1 MNISV
6 FGTGYVGLVT
16 GLGLAEL
23 GHKVV
28 CVDLDEDK
36 IRDLSNSKVSF
47 YEPGVQKLLEKNIEK
62 SKISFITDPQKGVEF
77 GEVIFNCVGTP
88 GREDGS
94 ANLDYVLDVARN
106 VAEYSTGKNKLLVNK
121 STVPPGTARKCQEVI
136 KDTNNLNN
144 ITVVSNPEFLREGS
158 AFYDFT
164 HPDKIVIGAQDDFV
178 FGIMRK
184 VYTGR
189 LRTYIPILETNW
201 ETAEIIKYA
210 NNSFLATKI
219 SFINEIANICDKIGA
234 DVKVVSQAMGLDNR
248 ISPKFLSAGI
258 GYGGSCF
265 PKDVRALNSLARNKG
280 YSSRLLREV
289 DSLNERQRKIIIE
302 KVTDLFGQDLSN
314 KLFTIWGLSFKPK
327 TSDIRESP
335 ASDVVISLLEKGARL
350 KVYDPVAMDE
360 FKKIFPNQVE
370 YSKNIED
377 SVLGS
382 EGIILLTEWD
392 EFRNVNFL
400 EIGKSMKS
408 KCLFDGR
415 NIYEPALINEEG
427 FKYLGIGRK

>member
-1 MNISV
+1 M
-6 FGTGYVGLVT
+6 
-16 GLGLAEL
+16 
-23 GHKVV
+23 
-28 CVDLDEDK
+28 
-36 IRDLSNSKVSF
+36 
-47 YEPGVQKLLEKNIEK
+47 
-62 SKISFITDPQKGVEF
+62 
-77 GEVIFNCVGTP
+77 
-88 GREDGS
+88 
-94 ANLDYVLDVARN
+94 
-106 VAEYSTGKNKLLVNK
+106 
-121 STVPPGTARKCQEVI
+121 
-136 KDTNNLNN
+136 
-144 ITVVSNPEFLREGS
+144 
-158 AFYDFT
+158 
-164 HPDKIVIGAQDDFV
+164 
-178 FGIMRK
+178 
-184 VYTGR
+184 
-189 LRTYIPILETNW
+189 
-201 ETAEIIKYA
+201 
-210 NNSFLATKI
+210 
-219 SFINEIANICDKIGA
+219 
-234 DVKVVSQAMGLDNR
+234 
-248 ISPKFLSAGI
+248 
-258 GYGGSCF
+258 
-265 PKDVRALNSLARNKG
+265 
-280 YSSRLLREV
+280 
-289 DSLNERQRKIIIE
+289 KIIIE